1 MTSAT
6 SPSAD
11 ESATSTPRTA
21 KKASSAA
28 KASKTAPATPK
39 SPDAAQTAKTPA
51 SARPRTA
58 AAAAKSSGATKTA
71 KAAAAT
77 ATSPDAATGTAAPAA
92 KSSGTTAS
100 ASTLPALDEGER
112 ARLDSAIG
120 DLQTGAS
127 IWSALTLS
135 QRVTLLRAVRTSV
148 AATAE
153 DWADTAAASKGLD
166 GRHPLRGEEWLSGPY
181 SVLGALDAYIET
193 LSRLADGTNPL
204 DGVKIDRAPGGRTR
218 VHTFPLTGIDR
229 FLLSG
234 FTGEVWL
241 EPGITPNGARA
252 AAGLAQ
258 RTPTASGGVGLVLGA
273 GNITSIPVLDVL
285 YELLA
290 HNRTALLKVNPTQD
304 ALVPVYK
311 RAFAPLIEPGFLRIV
326 RGGPA
331 VGAYLTG
338 HPDLVHVHITGS
350 AATFDAIVWG
360 TGAAAARRRR
370 ENRPQLKKP
379 ITAELGGVSPII
391 VVPGAWS
398 DDDLRYQ
405 AEHVA
410 TMRLQN
416 GGHNCIAGQVV
427 ILSSDWPQADRFRA
441 ELRRAY
447 ANAPERPIWYPGS
460 PSRMQQATDAYPDAL
475 VLGDRL
481 LVEIGDGDDPDA
493 LQHTEYFAP
502 VLGVVTVPGEG
513 QSFLD
518 AAVSYANDELQGTLG
533 ANLLIDPA
541 TEKSLGSGFERAIA
555 NLRYGSIAI
564 NGWTAFG
571 FITPTLT
578 WGAFPGSTIDDVGSG
593 IGIVHNALLLDGVER
608 SVIRGPFRPFP
619 RSLPVVNGGGRL
631 TILPKPPWFVSARTG
646 AEVSEGL
653 TRFRVN
659 GSTAGLVKTLL
670 KALRA

>member
-6 SPSAD
+6 PSA
-11 ESATSTPRTA
+11 T
-21 KKASSAA
+21 
-28 KASKTAPATPK
+28 TAP
-39 SPDAAQTAKTPA
+39 AQTAKGA
-51 SARPRTA
+51 EKARP
-58 AAAAKSSGATKTA
+58 KT
-71 KAAAAT
+71 
-77 ATSPDAATGTAAPAA
+77 DAAPALSDGDRERLDA
-92 KSSGTTAS
+92 AIADLQAGTT
-100 ASTLPALDEGER
+100 
-112 ARLDSAIG
+112 
-120 DLQTGAS
+120 
-127 IWSALTLS
+127 IWSALSLA

-153 DWADTAAASKGLD
+153 DWAHTAAASKGLD
-166 GRHPLRGEEWLSGPY
+166 ARHPLRGEEWLSGPY

-193 LSRLADGTNPL
+193 LSRLADGRNPL
-204 DGVKIDRAPGGRTR
+204 DGITVDRAPGGRTR
-218 VHTFPLTGIDR
+218 VHAFPLTGIDS

-241 EPGITPNGARA
+241 EPGVTPQAARA

-258 RTPTASGGVGLVLGA
+258 RTPSASGGVGLVLGA

-304 ALVPVYK
+304 PLVPIYK
-311 RAFAPLIEPGFLRIV
+311 RAFAPLIEPGLLRIV

-360 TGAAAARRRR
+360 TGAAATRRRR

-391 VVPGAWS
+391 VVPGDWTDA
-398 DDDLRYQ
+398 DLRYQ
-405 AEHVA
+405 AEHVV

-416 GGHNCIAGQVV
+416 CGHNCIAGQVV

-481 LVEIGDGDDPDA
+481 LVEIGEGDDPDA

-502 VLGVVTVPGEG
+502 VLGVVTVPGAG
-513 QSFLD
+513 QEFLD
-518 AAVSYANDELQGTLG
+518 AAVAYANDELQGTLG

-541 TEKSLGSGFERAIA
+541 TEKSLGHGFERAIA

-578 WGAFPGSTIDDVGSG
+578 WGAFPGSTIEDVGSG
-593 IGIVHNALLLDGVER
+593 IGVVHNALLLDSVER

-619 RSLPVVNGGGRL
+619 RSLPVANGGGRL
-631 TILPKPPWFVSARTG
+631 SILPKPPWFVSARTG

-653 TRFRVN
+653 TRFRAN
-659 GSTAGLVKTLL
+659 GGAAGLVKTLL

>member
-6 SPSAD
+6 
-11 ESATSTPRTA
+11 TP
-21 KKASSAA
+21 
-28 KASKTAPATPK
+28 
-39 SPDAAQTAKTPA
+39 
-51 SARPRTA
+51 
-58 AAAAKSSGATKTA
+58 ATKT
-71 KAAAAT
+71 
-77 ATSPDAATGTAAPAA
+77 DAAPPVIAELSDGQRAD
-92 KSSGTTAS
+92 
-100 ASTLPALDEGER
+100 LDT
-112 ARLDSAIG
+112 AIG
-120 DLQTGAS
+120 ELQTGTS
-127 IWSALTLS
+127 IWSALTIA

-148 AATAE
+148 ASAAE
-153 DWADTAAASKGLD
+153 DWANTASASKGLD
-166 GRHPLRGEEWLSGPY
+166 ARHPLRGEEWLSGPY

-193 LSRLADGTNPL
+193 LSRLANGTNPL
-204 DGVKIDRAPGGRTR
+204 DGITIDRAPGGRTR
-218 VHTFPLTGIDR
+218 VHAFPLTGIDR

-241 EPGITPNGARA
+241 EPGTTPNQARA

-258 RTPTASGGVGLVLGA
+258 RTPTESGGVGLVLGA

-311 RAFAPLIEPGFLRIV
+311 RAFAPLIEPGLLRIV

-360 TGAAAARRRR
+360 AGAAATRRRR

-391 VVPGAWS
+391 VVPGDWTAA
-398 DDDLRYQ
+398 DLTYQ
-405 AEHVA
+405 AEHIA

-416 GGHNCIAGQVV
+416 SGHNCIAGQVV
-427 ILSSDWPQADRFRA
+427 ILSSDWAQADQFRA

-447 ANAPERPIWYPGS
+447 ANAPERPIWYPGA
-460 PSRMQQATDAYPDAL
+460 PSRMGLAADAYPDAL
-475 VLGDRL
+475 VLGDRV
-481 LVEIGDGDDPDA
+481 LVEIGDGDDSAA
-493 LQHTEYFAP
+493 LRSTEYFAP
-502 VLGVVTVPGEG
+502 VLGVVTVPGSG
-513 QSFLD
+513 QAFLD
-518 AAVSYANDELQGTLG
+518 AAVAYANDELQGTLG

-541 TEKSLGSGFERAIA
+541 TEKSLGTGFERAIA
-555 NLRYGSIAI
+555 DLRYGSIAI

-578 WGAFPGSTIDDVGSG
+578 WGAFPGSTIADVGSG
-593 IGIVHNALLLDGVER
+593 IGVVHNALLLDAVER

-619 RSLPVVNGGGRL
+619 RSLPGANGGGRL

-646 AEVSEGL
+646 ADVSEGL
-653 TRFRVN
+653 TRFRAN
-659 GSTAGLVKTLL
+659 GGAALLVKTLL